1 MENRFDEDR
10 LNMAEQ
16 IAQIGYFEMD
26 IKSEQIFCSNGA
38 LKILGIDANEDF
50 YFNNLVNLIH
60 PNDIGRV
67 HRASIQAI
75 HNTSVFRLEFRLG
88 QSSENLIHVLANGR
102 VKLNAGG
109 HADTVLWS
117 IQDITKQKAYE
128 EAIELNESRLKY
140 AERIAKLGNFEWN
153 LKTNEFIISD
163 EIYRILDLDPAD
175 FDSTMD
181 GFLAFVHPSDL
192 AKVERENEDKLS
204 LNETNSIPIN
214 FRIKTSG
221 TGETKYLYS
230 KGETIVGP
238 DGHALKRIGILM
250 DVTKQAKLEKK
261 LKSADKRRLELI
273 SQRERIGAEAIIFGQ
288 EDERQRMSME
298 IHDGLGQILTAVY
311 FNLNHIEGLT
321 EPYENKEIEKSLS
334 EVFELLQK
342 SRTSIRAIAN
352 NLMPHVLMKFGLF
365 GAIQALVDELFVKTP
380 INVYLK
386 APESN
391 IRYEQS
397 QEISIYRII
406 QELLNNTVKHSK
418 SSEVSLRL
426 SLYKNF
432 LNIYLTDNGVGYD
445 LQNADTSHLKSKGVS
460 NIRQRIKFLSG
471 QLSSKLSNGS
481 KVFIQIPL
489 ISKLKG

>member
-1 MENRFDEDR
+1 
-10 LNMAEQ
+10 MAEQ

-26 IKSEQIFCSNGA
+26 IESEQIFCSNGA
-38 LKILGIDANEDF
+38 LKILGINANEPF

-75 HNTSVFRLEFRLG
+75 NNNSVFRLEFRIG
-88 QSSENLIHVLANGR
+88 HSPDELIHILANGR
-102 VKLNAGG
+102 VKLDTNKKAS
-109 HADTVLWS
+109 TVLWS

-163 EIYRILDLDPAD
+163 EIYRILDLDPSNFDGTMKD
-175 FDSTMD
+175 F
-181 GFLAFVHPSDL
+181 LKFVHPSDL
-192 AKVERENEDKLS
+192 SKVERENESRINLS
-204 LNETNSIPIN
+204 NSSTDPIN
-214 FRIKTSG
+214 FRVKTSG
-221 TGETKYLYS
+221 TGEIKYLYS

-238 DGHALKRIGILM
+238 DGNALKRIGILM

-261 LKSADKRRLELI
+261 LKSAEKRRLELV
-273 SQRERIGAEAIIFGQ
+273 SQRERIGSEAIIFGQ

-311 FNLNHIEGLT
+311 FNLNHLEGLT
-321 EPYENKEIEKSLS
+321 EPYENKEIDKSLQ
-334 EVFELLQK
+334 EVFDLLQK

-352 NLMPHVLMKFGLF
+352 NLMPQVLMKFGLY
-365 GAIQALVDELFVKTP
+365 GAIQALVDELFANTP
-380 INVYLK
+380 IDVYLK
-386 APESN
+386 APLSN

-418 SSEVSLRL
+418 SSEVRLRL
-426 SLYKNF
+426 SLYENY
-432 LNIYLTDNGVGYD
+432 LNIYLSDNGVGYD
-445 LQNADTSHLKSKGVS
+445 LQNAETSHLKSKGVS

-471 QLSSKLSNGS
+471 KLYSKINNGS
-481 KVFIQIPL
+481 KVLIQIPL
-489 ISKLKG
+489 ISKA